1 MGKQA
6 RERHPAAAKGGAP
19 LVARDDELAA
29 LRELL
34 QAARRSREGR
44 IAVIEGEV
52 GIGKT
57 RLLEE
62 VLGSAEARELYVLR
76 GSADELARER
86 PFGPLVEALDLT
98 PESRDA
104 DARELGELILGTTA
118 PNAVRVEAPDVRFRV
133 VEGLVAMIERM
144 AWERPLLLA
153 IEDLHWADPSTLL
166 TLRRMTQR
174 LVHSPLALI
183 GTCRPH
189 PRPAELAAL
198 LRALPDDG
206 VHLRLGALETEAARG
221 LAAAL
226 LDAEPGRRLAQH
238 LDGTAGNPLFV
249 VELIGA
255 LGDEGALRLADGRA
269 EVSEA
274 GLPPT
279 LRLTI
284 LRRLSFLPQGVLD
297 TLGAASALGSSFSVD
312 DLALLLERSIPD
324 LLGPLREAL
333 DAGVLRGDGDDFRF
347 RHDLVREAVYG
358 DLAAPIR
365 AGLHLQ
371 AARALAAAGRPA
383 AQVATHFALGA
394 PAGDRDAVGWL
405 RRGAAETAPRAPAVA
420 ARFLRRAVEIAPA
433 DDPERLA
440 LQVDLAR
447 SLLWSGDL
455 AEAERMAR
463 ELLAEGMDADGAA
476 SLHYA
481 IGRAL
486 AYQGRLGDAI
496 EHGER
501 ALAEGGLT
509 ATDRARLLAEL
520 SHRRLLSGDVPGAA
534 RAADEATA
542 YDDPV
547 ARWTALCAR
556 AWAAAADGELARASQ
571 LAAEAVAIAGPRP
584 ADPVARIQPRLY
596 EAFVAIHR
604 DRLGEAEE
612 RLRSGLALAEE
623 LGATWAPPLHHAG
636 LAVLQWHAGAWDDAL
651 AEAETSLALADEL
664 DTRVWKPAAYG
675 VVAQVAFHRDDFGRA
690 EDALRETA
698 AEPATLEA
706 RFWGGGLA
714 VVRARLADAR
724 GHTPAALDVLAEH
737 WPAARRLGPL
747 GDWRETGPEIVRLA
761 LVAGRRGLA
770 AEVTRTLES
779 LPAVRELPA
788 AAGAALLCRGMLDGD
803 DVTLRRAEE
812 KLRGG
817 ARPLEYARAA
827 EAAGLLREA
836 VRVYEELGATRDA
849 ARTDAALR
857 RAGVRRGSR
866 GGRKRPSTGWESL
879 TPSEQRVA
887 SLVAEGLTNPQIAER
902 LFLSRRTVETHVSHA
917 LRKLELS
924 SRVHLAAEAA
934 RREGPQDGRQAPTVP
949 SEARASR

>member
-1 MGKQA
+1 MGDETRDRA
-6 RERHPAAAKGGAP
+6 DGPKGRAP

-29 LRELL
+29 LRDLL
-34 QAARRSREGR
+34 HAARRSREGR

-62 VLGSAEARELYVLR
+62 ALASAEGRDLQVLR
-76 GSADELARER
+76 GRADELARER
-86 PFGPLVEALDLT
+86 PFGPLVEALNLT

-104 DARELGELILGTTA
+104 HARELGELISGPTTRD
-118 PNAVRVEAPDVRFRV
+118 AVRVEAPDVRFRV
-133 VEGLVAMIERM
+133 VEGLVGMIERL
-144 AWERPLLLA
+144 AWDRPLLLA

-166 TLRRMTQR
+166 TLRRLTQR
-174 LVHSPLALI
+174 LAHAPLALV

-189 PRPAELAAL
+189 PRPTELAAL
-198 LRALPDDG
+198 LGALPGDG
-206 VHLRLGALETEAARG
+206 VHLRLGVLDADAARA

-226 LDAEPGRRLAQH
+226 LDAEPGPRLAQH

-255 LGDEGALRLADGRA
+255 LGDEGALRFADGRA
-269 EVSEA
+269 EVSDA

-284 LRRLSFLPQGVLD
+284 LRRLSFLRQGVLD
-297 TLGAASALGSSFSVD
+297 TLGAASALGSSFSLD
-312 DLALLLERSIPD
+312 DLALLLERSIPG
-324 LLGPLREAL
+324 LLRPLREAL
-333 DAGVLRGDGDDFRF
+333 DAGVLRGDGDNFRF

-365 AGLHLQ
+365 AGLHLH
-371 AARALAAAGRPA
+371 AGRSFAAAGRPA

-394 PAGDRDAVGWL
+394 PPGDRDAVGWL

-420 ARFLRRAVEIAPA
+420 ARFLRRALEIAPA
-433 DDPERLA
+433 DDGERRA

-447 SLLWSGDL
+447 CLLWSGDL
-455 AEAERMAR
+455 SDAERMAR
-463 ELLAEGMDADGAA
+463 ELLAEGIDADGAA

-496 EHGER
+496 EHVER
-501 ALAEGGLT
+501 ALTEGGLT
-509 ATDRARLLAEL
+509 AADRARLLAEL

-542 YDDPV
+542 SGDPV
-547 ARWTALCAR
+547 ARWTALCAQ
-556 AWAAAADGELARASQ
+556 AWAAAAEGELTRATQ
-571 LAAEAVAIAGPRP
+571 LAAEAVAIAGAR
-584 ADPVARIQPRLY
+584 AGDPVARIQPRLY
-596 EAFVAIHR
+596 EAFVGIHC

-623 LGATWAPPLHHAG
+623 LGATWALPLHHAG
-636 LAVLQWHAGAWDDAL
+636 LAVLHWHAGTWDDAL

-675 VVAQVAFHRDDFGRA
+675 VVAQVAFHRDDFVRA
-690 EDALRETA
+690 EDALREAA
-698 AEPATLEA
+698 AEPGTPEA

-724 GHTPAALDVLAEH
+724 GQALAALDVLAEH
-737 WPAARRLGPL
+737 WSAARRLGPL
-747 GDWRETGPEIVRLA
+747 GDWRETASELVRLA
-761 LVAGRRGLA
+761 RLAGRHELA
-770 AEVTRTLES
+770 AEVTGVVES

-788 AAGAALLCRGMLDGD
+788 AAGMALLCRGLLDGD
-803 DVTLRRAEE
+803 DATLRRAEE
-812 KLRGG
+812 KLRGC

-836 VRVYEELGATRDA
+836 VRVYDELGATRDA

-879 TPSEQRVA
+879 TPSEQRIA

-917 LRKLELS
+917 LTKLELS
-924 SRVHLAAEAA
+924 SRVQLAAEAA
-934 RREGPQDGRQAPTVP
+934 RRESAQDGRQAPKAP